1 MKTNMLVSAVFVFA
15 FISIASAPSPE
26 TTSNSVSVKTTDSF
40 SFIRCHRQ
48 GKGAAIT
55 WGFNS
60 ANVVSFAVQRTD
72 QDPTDQ
78 YSVWECICNTTANS
92 SRSYKYHDATAFV
105 GINSY
110 RVVALMNDGN
120 TITSAIDQ
128 VRIVGH

>member
-1 MKTNMLVSAVFVFA
+1 MKTTMLVPAVFVFA
-15 FISIASAPSPE
+15 FISISSIPSTE
-26 TTSNSVSVKTTDSF
+26 LKTDSVSVKTTDSF
-40 SFIRCHRQ
+40 SFIRCHKQ
-48 GKGAAIT
+48 GKGIAVT

-92 SRSYKYHDATAFV
+92 SRSYKYHDITAFP
-105 GINSY
+105 GLNSY
-110 RVVALMNDGN
+110 RVIALMNDGN

-128 VRIVGH
+128 VRIVAK